1 MATKRA
7 SKASKASEG
16 FWRIVIST
24 VGVALILMAVGNVM
38 LFFFGENSMA
48 KVSTRR
54 YGGAEDNRP
63 ANQRYEWAIDY
74 TFKDLEGNSHSG
86 HTNRR
91 GSDMS
96 VKVENEVYY
105 FPFAPNINSL
115 KSEAV
120 PNIGQP
126 LVIGIGILLL
136 FVMNRKKKK
145 TSDKFKVATT
155 SSGEIDIPD
164 LNDYDDSVEEV
175 FQENDR
181 E

>member
-1 MATKRA
+1 MAANRE
-7 SKASKASEG
+7 SKPSEL
-16 FWRIVIST
+16 FWRIVISA

-38 LFFFGENSMA
+38 LFFSGENSMA

-54 YGGAEDNRP
+54 YGGADDNRP
-63 ANQRYEWAIDY
+63 ASQRYEWAIDY
-74 TFKDLEGNSHSG
+74 TFKDSDGITHSG
-86 HTNRR
+86 HTKRR

-105 FPFAPNINSL
+105 FPFAPYINSL
-115 KSEAV
+115 KSEAE

-126 LVIGIGILLL
+126 LYMGIGILLL

-145 TSDKFKVATT
+145 ISGKFKVATT
-155 SSGEIDIPD
+155 PNGETDIPE

-175 FQENDR
+175 FQEKDR